1 MPRSLGRSLLAAAT
15 AVALSTAPAACHRSL
30 VPLPSLAGAAA
41 AARDSAA
48 LVARGEYVVR
58 SAAACGQ
65 CHATPGAELD
75 GDAPLVG
82 GRAFH
87 DWRLGTV
94 RASNL
99 TPDSATGI
107 GAWTDAEVVRA
118 LRNGEARDGRL
129 LAPVMPYAW
138 LHEMSDEDA
147 LAVARYLKSLAPARN
162 EVRQQPS
169 LTFRLARSLVLG
181 PVGGA
186 TPVAAPPRGPTAEYG
201 GYLARHVSLCADCHT
216 ARTGL
221 QSAPDRRHLF
231 AGDAHP
237 PKEFPVNPANITP
250 DSATGIGRWSEDDF
264 VRTIRTGVDPT
275 GHRLDTFMPWAEYR
289 RMTDDDLRAIYR
301 YLRTVPPV
309 RRAVPRRAA
318 SATTPSHDR

>member
-1 MPRSLGRSLLAAAT
+1 MTGRHRAARMAGFAAA
-15 AVALSTAPAACHRSL
+15 AALVGLAACHHGR
-30 VPLPSLAGAAA
+30 VPLPSLTSVPAADTAAVVERGA
-41 AARDSAA
+41 
-48 LVARGEYVVR
+48 YVVR
-58 SAAACGQ
+58 SAAACAQ
-65 CHATPGAELD
+65 CHAPVGADLAD
-75 GDAPLVG
+75 DAPLEG
-82 GRAFH
+82 GRAFR
-87 DWRLGTV
+87 DWRLGVV

-107 GAWTDAEVVRA
+107 GAWSEAEIVRA

-138 LHEMSDEDA
+138 LHEMSDDDA
-147 LAVARYLKSLAPARN
+147 IAVARYLKTLAP
-162 EVRQQPS
+162 VRHAVTQRPN
-169 LTFRLARSLVLG
+169 LTFRIARALVLH

-186 TPVAAPPRGPTAEYG
+186 APVTAPPRAPTAAYG

-221 QSAPDRRHLF
+221 ESAPDRHHLF

-237 PKEFPVNPANITP
+237 SKAFPANPANLTP

-264 VRTIRTGVDPT
+264 VRTIRTGVDPS
-275 GHRLDTFMPWAEYR
+275 GYHLSTFMPWPEYR

-301 YLRTVPPV
+301 YLRTLPPV
-309 RRAVPRRAA
+309 RREVPKRKEPAPAA
-318 SATTPSHDR
+318 R